1 MLKAR
6 VLNGV
11 LWLVGA
17 VIMMMGVNVGFGG
30 IPTLGWLSPTDFV
43 QITDAQTYGAQ
54 DNHFRFLGGI
64 WFGFGLMFFIGGF
77 KLDKLRPTLVCLCL
91 LVGLAGLFRMSA
103 MDMQILLSAAILPS
117 FLLEIIGFPLLA
129 YWLRRSL

>member
-1 MLKAR
+1 
-6 VLNGV
+6 
-11 LWLVGA
+11 
-17 VIMMMGVNVGFGG
+17 
-30 IPTLGWLSPTDFV
+30 
-43 QITDAQTYGAQ
+43 
-54 DNHFRFLGGI
+54 
-64 WFGFGLMFFIGGF
+64 MFFIGGF